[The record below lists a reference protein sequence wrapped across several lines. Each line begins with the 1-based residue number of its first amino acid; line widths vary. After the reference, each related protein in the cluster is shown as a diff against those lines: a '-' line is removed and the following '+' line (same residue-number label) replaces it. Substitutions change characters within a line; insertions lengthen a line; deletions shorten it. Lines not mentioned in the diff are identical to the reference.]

1 MADDVKPSPFGRSPI
16 PRPAGAPSPFSPRR
30 MTAEPFTAA
39 PATPPRPVRSPAA
52 PTARGGASLARG
64 LLAGVAA
71 AALGAG
77 LWALVTV
84 ATHRLWG
91 LVAVAVG
98 LLVGW
103 AVRWAGRGS
112 TPGFGVLGALVA
124 LGGCT
129 VGNLLAMSVFL
140 TQKSTMTLLQVF
152 THPAVLGR
160 LMKVSFSPTELLFY
174 AIAMYEGYRFSIVRR
189 TAR

>member
-1 MADDVKPSPFGRSPI
+1 MADDVKPSPFGRPPI
-16 PRPAGAPSPFSPRR
+16 PRPAGAPSSFAPRQ
-30 MTAEPFTAA
+30 MTAERFTAA
-39 PATPPRPVRSPAA
+39 PTTPPRPVRSPAA
-52 PTARGGASLARG
+52 SARGGASLARG
-64 LLAGVAA
+64 FVAGVAA
-71 AALGAG
+71 AAVGAG

-98 LLVGW
+98 FVVGW
-103 AVRWAGRGS
+103 SVRWAGRGS
-112 TPGFGVLGALVA
+112 TTGFGVLGALIA

-129 VGNLLAMSVFL
+129 LGNLLAMSVFL

-160 LMKVSFSPTELLFY
+160 LMKVSFSPIELLFY

-189 TAR
+189 TTR

>member
-1 MADDVKPSPFGRSPI
+1 MADDVKPSPFGRPPI
-16 PRPAGAPSPFSPRR
+16 PRPTGAPSSFAPRQ
-30 MTAEPFTAA
+30 MTAERFTAA
-39 PATPPRPVRSPAA
+39 PTTPPRPVRSPAA
-52 PTARGGASLARG
+52 SARGGASLARG
-64 LLAGVAA
+64 FVAGVAA
-71 AALGAG
+71 AAVGAG

-98 LLVGW
+98 FVVGW
-103 AVRWAGRGS
+103 SVRWAGRGS
-112 TPGFGVLGALVA
+112 TTGFGVLGALIA

-129 VGNLLAMSVFL
+129 LGNLLAMSVFL
-140 TQKSTMTLLQVF
+140 TQKSTMTLLQVL

-160 LMKVSFSPTELLFY
+160 LMKVSFSPIELLFY